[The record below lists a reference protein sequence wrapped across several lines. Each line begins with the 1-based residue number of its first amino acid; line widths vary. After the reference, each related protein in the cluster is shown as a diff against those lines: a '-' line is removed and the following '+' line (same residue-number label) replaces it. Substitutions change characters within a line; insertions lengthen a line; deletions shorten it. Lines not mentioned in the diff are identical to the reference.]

1 MTTRESDMTA
11 FLDSNIVPYSFGSDD
26 AKKAAAITLLKGCP
40 IISIQVLNE
49 CSHVLR
55 RKSQWP
61 PAQVAAEL
69 ETLLHLVRLKET
81 GLAQVRSAWTLAER
95 YGYSHYDS
103 LIIASALAADC
114 NTLYTEDMQNGQV
127 IAGRLTL
134 TNPFLAPIQPGS

>member
-1 MTTRESDMTA
+1 MTTRENDMTI
-11 FLDSNIVPYSFGSDD
+11 FLDSNIVLYSFGSDD
-26 AKKAAAITLLKGCP
+26 AKKAVAIALLNGCP
-40 IISIQVLNE
+40 HISIQVLNE

-61 PAQVAAEL
+61 PAQIATEL
-69 ETLLHLVRLKET
+69 ETLLRLVRLNEN
-81 GLAQVRSAWTLAER
+81 GLGQVRSAWTLAER

-114 NTLYTEDMQNGQV
+114 STLYTEDMQDGQV

-134 TNPFLAPIQPGS
+134 TNPFRASVKP